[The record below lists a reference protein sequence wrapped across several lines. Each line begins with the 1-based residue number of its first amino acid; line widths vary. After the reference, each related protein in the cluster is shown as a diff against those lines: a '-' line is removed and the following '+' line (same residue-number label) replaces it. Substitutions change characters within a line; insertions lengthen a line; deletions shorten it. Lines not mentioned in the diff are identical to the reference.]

1 MACRAS
7 LLLADGRSVGDERL
21 ATFLPWL
28 GAAEAGRYQRFARRE
43 RQRQFL
49 IGRVLARIALGE
61 LLGVPARGLAL
72 EERLGLGPVLFGP
85 HAAPGLSISHSGH
98 WIACAVSADTAL
110 GLDIEAIDPAR
121 DTQALAQQAFDAE
134 QNAWLAERPERSR
147 LRDFYMMWS
156 AHEARIKL
164 GRQPVQTIELFHPDI
179 SIVLCSAQPLDDLP
193 GLKLVSLPLSG

>member
-7 LLLADGRSVGDERL
+7 VLLADGRAVGDDL
-21 ATFLPWL
+21 FASFLPWL
-28 GAAEAGRYQRFARRE
+28 GGAETARYQRFARRE
-43 RQRQFL
+43 RQRQFV
-49 IGRVLARIALGE
+49 IGRVLARMAFGQ
-61 LLGVPARGLAL
+61 LLGVPARDLAL
-72 EERLGLGPVLFGP
+72 EERSGLGPVLFGP

-121 DTQALAQQAFDAE
+121 NTQALAQQAFDAE
-134 QNAWLAERPERSR
+134 QNAWLAARPEHSR

-164 GRQPVQTIELFHPDI
+164 GQQPVQTIELFHPDI
-179 SIVLCSAQPLDDLP
+179 SVVLCSAQPLGDLP
-193 GLKLVSLPLSG
+193 KLKLVSLPL